1 MFFWNDRIESTLLE
15 RSREKSLN
23 VGGLPYK
30 VLPYHKEDSVQ
41 NATDQIMGEIK
52 VQLLEM
58 NAAMEEQKIVLKR
71 MLEMVKKKG
80 GGPLVKVEASERD
93 ALMQEMKKYSERKQE
108 LREQRQQDR
117 KSALLVQ
124 MREGAG
130 GGGEVGGGG
139 EGEVKVS
146 KPKKEKKEKEKECTT
161 HGPVQG
167 CGKDKT
173 KKHFSYNEWTLSK
186 KDGSNIEIGRTCLAC
201 ATDARKVKTALAVNE
216 KKKEVA
222 VAKKACEEA
231 RAA

>member
-93 ALMQEMKKYSERKQE
+93 ALMQELKEYLKRKQE
-108 LREQRQQDR
+108 FREQRQQDR
-117 KSALLVQ
+117 KSTLLAQ
-124 MREGAG
+124 MREG
-130 GGGEVGGGG
+130 VGGGG

-167 CGKDKT
+167 CGKGKT
-173 KKHFSYNEWTLSK
+173 REHFSFAEWAISK
-186 KDGSNIEIGRTCLAC
+186 KDGSNIEIGRTCLDCVA
-201 ATDARKVKTALAVNE
+201 DARKVKTVLAVKA

-222 VAKKACEEA
+222 VAQKAYEEA
-231 RAA
+231 RDA